1 MNFLALPSSW
11 APVLLPL
18 KAVGLFLCV
27 TQFWTPPTSRVQPS
41 KTFTGCHY
49 LSKVTQVE
57 NFSPWPKPGA
67 DLLGG
72 RGEEGWEGVCGPGW
86 CRHRWQ
92 SSMVPGAL
100 RKEGPVGYSTRGEG
114 GQRHGAGVPH
124 AGGGRGGQRGYRGGT
139 RLPNSPSAPSP
150 SPAVC
155 LGAPEGRGVTD
166 QPSFPRREALAPGSQ
181 SVLAA
186 SQCPNL
192 KM

>member
-124 AGGGRGGQRGYRGGT
+124 AGGGSGRAARIQRRDPAPKLPLCPVAFPCGVFGCAWGPGRYR
-139 RLPNSPSAPSP
+139 PAFF
-150 SPAVC
+150 SPA
-155 LGAPEGRGVTD
+155 R
-166 QPSFPRREALAPGSQ
+166 SPRSW
-181 SVLAA
+181 
-186 SQCPNL
+186 
-192 KM
+192 